1 MMSSASTRKR
11 AEEFAA
17 AVDGRF
23 VSVPDETRTFLALVE
38 QLRDLDTPRP
48 DPGFAVDL
56 RAKLVAAAQTE
67 LTSSPVDSRST
78 DRRSGRLE
86 PRRRRLMS
94 VAASVCIMA
103 GSGVGAAAASQSA
116 LPGDALYPVK
126 RGIERVEL
134 SIAGSSSERGQ
145 EYLESADT
153 RLTEIQGLALTRP
166 DDIETPALIGQTLD
180 EFSAQA
186 TAGADSLIRAYHR
199 ESSEQS
205 IVDLREFTDESAAKL
220 DVLGEAIPA
229 EARLELLAAAET
241 LTSIDAAAREAC
253 PACSALTPLT
263 LTGELAAFQREISNP
278 APAPGQ
284 PTTGSRPDPAPSQPT
299 DRPAP
304 GQHQQPS
311 EPVGGNA
318 PTQAP
323 PPILQ
328 PPVLQPAPT
337 AVPPLQQPTAGAL
350 PGLLPTVGAPPT
362 LLPTVGAPPLQQP
375 TADAPTLLQPPTAA
389 APPVQQPTAAAPPVQ
404 QPTAAAPPVQQPT
417 AAAPPVQQPT
427 AAAPPVQ
434 QPTAAAPTL
443 LQPPTAAAP
452 TTEFTAPTVTNAPST
467 SIGGD
472 QPGVPLPTGGLLDP
486 SGAVPSV
493 GDPIVPSVTPPQ
505 LP

>member
-1 MMSSASTRKR
+1 MMSSALTRKR

-48 DPGFAVDL
+48 DPGFAVVL
-56 RAKLVAAAQTE
+56 RARLVAAAQTE
-67 LTSSPVDSRST
+67 LTSSPVDSPST

-86 PRRRRLMS
+86 PRRRRIMS
-94 VAASVCIMA
+94 VAASVCIVA

-126 RGIERVEL
+126 RVIEGVEL
-134 SIAGSSSERGQ
+134 SLAGSSAERGQ
-145 EYLESADT
+145 EYLETADT

-166 DDIETPALIGQTLD
+166 DDLETPALIGQTLD

-199 ESSEQS
+199 ESSDQS

-253 PACSALTPLT
+253 PACSALAPLT

-278 APAPGQ
+278 APA
-284 PTTGSRPDPAPSQPT
+284 TGSRPNPAPSQPT

-304 GQHQQPS
+304 GQHYQPS
-311 EPVGGNA
+311 RPVGSKA

-337 AVPPLQQPTAGAL
+337 AVPLQRPTAGAL
-350 PGLLPTVGAPPT
+350 PDLP
-362 LLPTVGAPPLQQP
+362 PTVGAPPLQQP
-375 TADAPTLLQPPTAA
+375 TADAPTLLQPPSAG
-389 APPVQQPTAAAPPVQ
+389 APPVQQPTAGAPPVQ
-404 QPTAAAPPVQQPT
+404 QPTAD
-417 AAAPPVQQPT
+417 
-427 AAAPPVQ
+427 
-434 QPTAAAPTL
+434 APTL

-486 SGAVPSV
+486 SVAVPSV
-493 GDPIVPSVTPPQ
+493 GDPIVPSVTPPP

>member
-48 DPGFAVDL
+48 DRGFAVDL
-56 RAKLVAAAQTE
+56 RARLVAAAQTE
-67 LTSSPVDSRST
+67 LTSSPVDSPST
-78 DRRSGRLE
+78 DRRSSRLE
-86 PRRRRLMS
+86 PRRRRIMS
-94 VAASVCIMA
+94 VAASVCIVA

-126 RGIERVEL
+126 RVIERVEL
-134 SIAGSSSERGQ
+134 SIAGSSAERGQ

-166 DDIETPALIGQTLD
+166 DDLETPALIGQALD

-229 EARLELLAAAET
+229 EAHLELLAAAET

-253 PACSALTPLT
+253 PACSALAPLT

-304 GQHQQPS
+304 GQHYQPS
-311 EPVGGNA
+311 RPVGSKA
-318 PTQAP
+318 PTQA
-323 PPILQ
+323 PILQ

-337 AVPPLQQPTAGAL
+337 AVPPLQRPTAGAL
-350 PGLLPTVGAPPT
+350 PNLLPP
-362 LLPTVGAPPLQQP
+362 VGAPPLQQPTLDAPTLLQPPTAGAPPVQQPTLDAPPVQQPTAGAPPAQQPTADAPPVQQP

-389 APPVQQPTAAAPPVQ
+389 AP
-404 QPTAAAPPVQQPT
+404 
-417 AAAPPVQQPT
+417 
-427 AAAPPVQ
+427 
-434 QPTAAAPTL
+434 
-443 LQPPTAAAP
+443 
-452 TTEFTAPTVTNAPST
+452 
-467 SIGGD
+467 
-472 QPGVPLPTGGLLDP
+472 
-486 SGAVPSV
+486 
-493 GDPIVPSVTPPQ
+493 
-505 LP
+505 